1 MRFTRTI
8 AALSAA
14 CLMLSG
20 GGAAFTPLTGSAVCA
35 ATEAATGVVD
45 GLKYTTENGYGMI
58 TGYTD
63 ELPENVM
70 IPEQVGGKDVVRIDS
85 EAFANCKKLRS
96 VIMPETVKEIG
107 FACFRDCVNL
117 EEITFPTEIADF
129 GQYAIQGTKWLADR
143 QANNPLVTASNVV
156 VDGTGCTGAV
166 TIPEEITIIGIQAF
180 KNNTKLTGITLP
192 ESLGCIESWAFKGC
206 TGLKEVTLPGT
217 LDSFIESGCFEN
229 CTGLESVVLGDGI
242 RKIEDDVFS
251 GCTALK
257 SVSFPSTMVRIG
269 SSFSECSALKEVT
282 IPASVK
288 LVDPE
293 AFTDCENLE
302 TVTVEGYYTYLS
314 DQDWNAVAF
323 SNSGHWAD
331 DFTFTGKLRGL
342 EGSLAQEYAEHFNI
356 SFEPAGE
363 VPTSGECG
371 GGLKWALTGDT
382 LTISENGKMD
392 DYTGLVKVN
401 GEITG
406 SSYQD
411 VAPWF
416 MHRDRIKNVV
426 VGPAVIDIAP
436 GALADMTAMESVTFE
451 NPNCRIPTGRFTISN
466 GVNEAGRRYYSG
478 VIRGYD
484 GSSAQGYADQYD
496 IPFETLGESPILI
509 MTTAPDPMTMPG
521 TTFCGGDCDITTP
534 AQTTVIPGVTTT
546 AAAKTTKPY
555 TKATSI
561 AKVSVGTK
569 TTATTAKTPDSAE
582 ETGTTFVTTGTDV
595 LTDDKLYGKCGE
607 NATFSYHIV
616 YGELSFDG
624 EGDIAD
630 YDVSKGK
637 PAPWYYE
644 DGFGAFGN
652 YSFPNTLR
660 FGDGIT
666 GIGSDAFYGCDRLE
680 SVAVPEHVSRIGA
693 NAFCS
698 CTGLNRIEIRD
709 PECKIADTDRTICS
723 GIKDG
728 RAYFNGTIA
737 GYKDSTAQKYAQK
750 YGYQFEALAAETA
763 ATTAV
768 TRTEKQTTA
777 TTAATTRIT
786 GVTTTTAAS
795 TATDIPGVTTTETVV
810 TTHFPDDTFRGQCGE
825 HATWAY
831 NFVLQ
836 NLEIEGSGDMDDYDI
851 NKEETAPWF
860 EYAITG
866 DPYFNRSIRTI
877 FVNDSITGIGAG
889 AFFSCASVE
898 NIVLPESVGRIGEN
912 TFYLCGALK
921 RIVIMNPECDIADT
935 EWTISS
941 GIRANRAFFNGTI
954 AGFEGSTAQK
964 YAQKYGYRFEPL
976 TVEPESKEP
985 VNGMQISLK
994 LVPYLKT
1001 DGYTAAEQA
1010 EYQKQA
1016 DEFMKKVAQINVTGD
1031 LFRVNEA
1038 DPENY
1043 EPYRN
1048 VTDTLKDNAAEIA
1061 ALSAYD
1067 SAPLSCRVQTYWEY
1081 YEVNGKA
1088 EAVFEFLDASGNV
1101 LMYVNANPVAFVV
1114 RDGVT
1119 TYYDKFMSVLDLS
1132 KALSDSPAE
1141 RASALR
1147 LLKGKTVSGQ
1157 YALADYD
1164 CETALGDTD
1173 GDNDV
1178 SVIDAQLA
1186 LKAYTEG
1193 LSGKPNGLTQ
1203 AQVQATDINRDG
1215 KVSVEDVQ
1223 LILKYYTENTV
1234 AGKTVTWA
1242 QLRNA

>member
-1 MRFTRTI
+1 
-8 AALSAA
+8 
-14 CLMLSG
+14 MLSG

-35 ATEAATGVVD
+35 ATEAAAGVVD

-96 VIMPETVKEIG
+96 VIMPDTVKEIG

-166 TIPEEITIIGIQAF
+166 TIPEEITSIGIQAF
-180 KNNTKLTGITLP
+180 KGNTKLTGITLP

-217 LDSFIESGCFEN
+217 LDSFIERGCFED
-229 CTGLESVVLGDGI
+229 CTGLKSVVLGDGI
-242 RKIEDDVFS
+242 RKIEDNAFA
-251 GCTALK
+251 GCTALE
-257 SVSFPSTMVRIG
+257 SVSFPPTMVRIG

-293 AFTDCENLE
+293 AFTDCEKLE

-314 DQDWNAVAF
+314 DQDWNAAAF

-342 EGSLAQEYAEHFNI
+342 NGSLAQEYAEHFNLT
-356 SFEPAGE
+356 FESLGE
-363 VPTSGECG
+363 APTSGECG

-392 DYTGLVKVN
+392 DYTGLMKVN

-416 MHRDRIKNVV
+416 MYRDRIKNVN
-426 VGPAVIDIAP
+426 VGPAVIDIAS
-436 GALADMTAMESVTFE
+436 GALADMTALESVTFE

-466 GVNEAGRRYYSG
+466 GVNEAGKRYYSG

-496 IPFETLGESPILI
+496 ISFETLGESPVLI

-521 TTFCGGDCDITTP
+521 TTFCGGECDITTP

-561 AKVSVGTK
+561 ARVSVGTK

-644 DGFGAFGN
+644 DDFGAFGN

-680 SVAVPEHVSRIGA
+680 SVVVPEHISRIGA

-709 PECKIADTDRTICS
+709 PECKIADTAQTIS
-723 GIKDG
+723 NGIKDD

-737 GYKDSTAQKYAQK
+737 GYKGSTAQKYAQK
-750 YGYQFEALAAETA
+750 YGYQFEELTAEPA
-763 ATTAV
+763 QTTAV

-786 GVTTTTAAS
+786 GVTTTTAKTTS
-795 TATDIPGVTTTETVV
+795 VTEMFPEVTMTAVPAVTSA
-810 TTHFPDDTFRGQCGE
+810 PDDTFRGKCGE
-825 HATWAY
+825 SATWAY

-851 NKEETAPWF
+851 NKQETAPWYP
-860 EYAITG
+860 YAIEG
-866 DPYFNRSIRTI
+866 DPYFSHEIKKIWINE
-877 FVNDSITGIGAG
+877 NITGIGAG

-898 NIVLPESVGRIGEN
+898 SIVLPENVGRIGEN
-912 TFYLCGALK
+912 AFYLCGALK
-921 RIVIMNPECDIADT
+921 RIVIVNPECKIADT

-941 GIRANRAFFNGTI
+941 GIKANHAYFNGTI
-954 AGFEGSTAQK
+954 VGFEGSTAQA
-964 YAQKYGYRFEPL
+964 YAQKYGYRFEAL
-976 TVEPESKEP
+976 TVDPESTAP
-985 VNGMQISLK
+985 VNGMQFALK

-1016 DEFMKKVAQINVTGD
+1016 DEFMKKVAQITVTGA
-1031 LFRVNEA
+1031 LIRVNEA
-1038 DPENY
+1038 DPEKSESFYNI
-1043 EPYRN
+1043 
-1048 VTDTLKDNAAEIA
+1048 TDTLTDDAAEIA
-1061 ALSAYD
+1061 ALSQYD
-1067 SAPLSCRVQTYWEY
+1067 SAPLSCRVQTYWERY
-1081 YEVNGKA
+1081 DVNGTA
-1088 EAVFEFLDASGNV
+1088 AAVYEFLDASGNV
-1101 LMYVNANPVAFVV
+1101 LLKVDANPVAWIV

-1119 TYYDKFMSVLDLS
+1119 TYYDKFMCVLDLS
-1132 KALSDSPAE
+1132 KAMASDPADH
-1141 RASALR
+1141 ALALR
-1147 LLKGKTVSGQ
+1147 VLKSKTVSEQ
-1157 YALADYD
+1157 YVLADYD

-1173 GDNDV
+1173 GDNEI

-1193 LSGKPNGLTQ
+1193 VSGKPNGLTQ
-1203 AQVQATDINRDG
+1203 AQVQATDIDRDG

-1242 QLRNA
+1242 QLRDA